1 MKTSPI
7 TPARRQRRWQPS
19 ILTLVVL
26 TSLVLTGCG
35 AKQAA
40 TEPAA
45 AAAALEMV
53 TVPGVVSLTLDKA
66 TDELEDLGFEVEAV
80 DSADGKSI
88 LKKSNWQ
95 VMSQEA
101 AEGASV
107 AKGST
112 VHLEVTSLEK
122 LAAEKAAAEKAAAE
136 KAAAD
141 KAAADKAAAE
151 LAAAANAAA
160 DKAAADQAA
169 AAQAAAEQAAAEQAA
184 RDEAARQVAQAPAPA
199 PAPAAVAPAPAPAAA
214 YYANCTAARA
224 AGAAPIYA
232 GQPGYGTHLDRDRDG
247 IGCDK

>member
-1 MKTSPI
+1 MKNSPI

-19 ILTLVVL
+19 MLTLVVL
-26 TSLVLTGCG
+26 TGLVLTGCG

-107 AKGST
+107 AMGSI

-122 LAAEKAAAEKAAAE
+122 LAAEKAAAE

-151 LAAAANAAA
+151 LAAAAKAAA

-169 AAQAAAEQAAAEQAA
+169 AAQAAAEQAAAAQAAAEQAA
-184 RDEAARQVAQAPAPA
+184 RDEAARQAAQAPAPA
-199 PAPAAVAPAPAPAAA
+199 PAPAAVS
-214 YYANCTAARA
+214 YANCTAARA
-224 AGAAPIYA
+224 AGAAPVYA
-232 GQPGYGTHLDRDRDG
+232 GTPGYGKHLDRDGDG

>member
-1 MKTSPI
+1 M
-7 TPARRQRRWQPS
+7 
-19 ILTLVVL
+19 LTLVVL
-26 TSLVLTGCG
+26 TGLVLTGCG

-107 AKGST
+107 AKGSI

-151 LAAAANAAA
+151 LAAAAKAAA

-169 AAQAAAEQAAAEQAA
+169 AAQAAAEQAA
-184 RDEAARQVAQAPAPA
+184 RDEAARQAAQAPAPA

>member
-19 ILTLVVL
+19 MLTLVVL
-26 TSLVLTGCG
+26 TGLVLTGCG

-107 AKGST
+107 AKGSI

-151 LAAAANAAA
+151 LAAAAKAAA

-169 AAQAAAEQAAAEQAA
+169 AAQAAAEQAA
-184 RDEAARQVAQAPAPA
+184 RDEAARQAAQAP
-199 PAPAAVAPAPAPAAA
+199 APAPAPAAA

-224 AGAAPIYA
+224 AGAAPVYA
-232 GQPGYGTHLDRDRDG
+232 GTPGYGKHLDRDGDG

>member
-1 MKTSPI
+1 MF
-7 TPARRQRRWQPS
+7 
-19 ILTLVVL
+19 TLVVL
-26 TSLVLTGCG
+26 TGLVLTGCG

-45 AAAALEMV
+45 AVAALEMV

-107 AKGST
+107 AKGSI

-151 LAAAANAAA
+151 LAAAAKAAA

-169 AAQAAAEQAAAEQAA
+169 AAQAAAEQAA
-184 RDEAARQVAQAPAPA
+184 RDEAARQAAQAPAPA